1 VGAAA
6 IGCFSGLAWADATAL
21 AGAPIAAWL
30 LPVALVAATG
40 GGAEVVRLAAAR
52 GIVLA
57 AWLVPLGA
65 AAITSAP
72 AVAVWTGA
80 ARATEPLAPIGGA
93 SVACAAVL
101 GICFGTEVLRYAP
114 AGAALVR
121 AGASALAAIAIGLP
135 LAFIVALRLVA
146 PNTGGWRQ
154 LVPLVSL
161 IAVVKASDI
170 AAYAVGSLVGRHRMA
185 PIVSPGKT
193 WEGAAA
199 ALVAAVAVAWLV
211 CERLADG
218 GTRPVGGW
226 LVFGVAVG
234 LAGIAGDLSESLVKR
249 DLQAKDSGGA
259 LGGMGGFL
267 DLVDSLLLAA
277 PVAWVLWAIGR

>member
-1 VGAAA
+1 
-6 IGCFSGLAWADATAL
+6 
-21 AGAPIAAWL
+21 
-30 LPVALVAATG
+30 
-40 GGAEVVRLAAAR
+40 
-52 GIVLA
+52 
-57 AWLVPLGA
+57 
-65 AAITSAP
+65 
-72 AVAVWTGA
+72 
-80 ARATEPLAPIGGA
+80 
-93 SVACAAVL
+93 
-101 GICFGTEVLRYAP
+101 
-114 AGAALVR
+114 
-121 AGASALAAIAIGLP
+121 
-135 LAFIVALRLVA
+135 
-146 PNTGGWRQ
+146 
-154 LVPLVSL
+154 VSL